1 MLSSKRKKAKT
12 FKLKK
17 KETKLV
23 VEIEEFP

>member
-1 MLSSKRKKAKT
+1 MLNSKRKKAKT